1 MYKSYILL
9 PSLTKTF
16 CSCGAIVKDAPFEQN
31 LSAPAPPKGPDGKPA
46 AALPRLS
53 IKPGTDAFVEKPRF
67 ELVQGLAPFS
77 AGPEIP
83 AASTGLQGG
92 EASPLEAPDS
102 FTLELPE
109 GRRRLPGRAL
119 FPQAGLFRLRRH
131 TGTVAGGGI
140 GKHRSIRS

>member
-16 CSCGAIVKDAPFEQN
+16 CSCGAIVKDAPFERN
-31 LSAPAPPKGPDGKPA
+31 LSAPAPPKGPDGKL
-46 AALPRLS
+46 AALSRLS
-53 IKPGTDAFVEKPRF
+53 IKPGTDAFEEKPRF
-67 ELVQGLAPFS
+67 EPVQGLAPFS

-92 EASPLEAPDS
+92 EASLLEAPDS

-109 GRRRLPGRAL
+109 GRRRLPERAL

-131 TGTVAGGGI
+131 TGTVTGSGI